1 MNRIKYIG
9 LSACVMASVIGCI
22 AFGKQLNVQG
32 PDTATAVLPEQ
43 GQEGAVAEHTV
54 YRMLFH
60 HAFVFSQEADK
71 AERRGNSASAHAFR
85 TAFGQDAGLGDEQVK
100 VLNDLAAECERE
112 VKEQDAKAKVII
124 DARRAQYLQTDQLL
138 PPSPEL
144 EAMQRERNA
153 IILRY
158 RDRLRAAFGEQE
170 WGRFQGFIRQ
180 HVANGI
186 TPTYVPPG
194 QRE

>member
-1 MNRIKYIG
+1 MSRIRYIS
-9 LSACVMASVIGCI
+9 LAACVITSVIGCL
-22 AFGKQLNVQG
+22 AFGKQLNIQE
-32 PDTATAVLPEQ
+32 PDKASAVLPEQ
-43 GQEGAVAEHTV
+43 GQKGAVAEHTV

-60 HAFVFSQEADK
+60 HVFVFNREANE

-85 TAFGQDAGLGDEQVK
+85 TAFGQNAGLGDERVK
-100 VLNDLAAECERE
+100 VLNELAEECERE
-112 VKEQDAKAKVII
+112 VQEQDAKAKVII
-124 DARRAQYLQTDQLL
+124 DARRAQHQQTGQIL

-170 WGRFQGFIRQ
+170 WGRFQEFVRQ

-194 QRE
+194 QQ

>member
-1 MNRIKYIG
+1 MSRIRYIS
-9 LSACVMASVIGCI
+9 LAACVITSVIGCI
-22 AFGKQLNVQG
+22 AFGKQQNLQG
-32 PDTATAVLPEQ
+32 PNTATAVLPEQ
-43 GQEGAVAEHTV
+43 GQKGVIAEHTV

-60 HAFVFSQEADK
+60 HAFIFNQEADK
-71 AERRGNSASAHAFR
+71 AERRGNGASAHAVR
-85 TAFGQDAGLGDEQVK
+85 TAFGRDAGLGDEQVK
-100 VLNDLAAECERE
+100 ALSELAAECERE
-112 VKEQDAKAKVII
+112 VQEQDAKAKMII
-124 DARRAQYLQTDQLL
+124 DARRAQHQQTGQIL

-170 WGRFQGFIRQ
+170 CGRFQEFIRQ

-194 QRE
+194 QQ